1 MLSTQK
7 FFNQNCSDE
16 GIPSDNLGL
25 ARLSYVNIFQD
36 SQPQWIALRYVDE
49 DVFLPQTSRRA
60 VVVKLKVKNLI
71 FLLKTL

>member
-7 FFNQNCSDE
+7 FFNQNWSDE

-36 SQPQWIALRYVDE
+36 TQPQWTALRYVDE
-49 DVFLPQTSRRA
+49 DVLCR
-60 VVVKLKVKNLI
+60 
-71 FLLKTL
+71 